1 MQGREINF
9 CNVQIQATVQ
19 AWKNSMR
26 ATVAEALLKRPYGK
40 QDTLGLDAIPEI
52 IAKRVLKSYSDEV
65 IFVTEEADDKNRK
78 IWPRDPDKAKQPLMM
93 ISDPLDRS
101 KHFKSL
107 LLDISTD
114 DPSRNSSKIGDMLE
128 NDDIAREL
136 IKRWE
141 EGMSVVDEKTGLK
154 TEKIIVGGKPAI
166 ITGPTISITSLFK
179 GKIIASVIVNLITQH
194 IFLAAP
200 MGIYYMKLPSYLN
213 EKTIKKIDLEFI
225 VKNGKKLDMISSES
239 VSSSPE
245 DYMRFVTFLGK
256 SGYKENFEASM
267 IFLKDVGD
275 PYGLL
280 RHKEPGG
287 PARILFLSELQ
298 RKFGPIGF
306 IMANGEKIHEW
317 FPWLPFVKYAKDKM
331 GNPALKVFEVAIAD
345 SANLKGGVLMSTS
358 QAYSIFQIEKDEEL
372 YIDISFLRRLD
383 QPSHFRSMLVVV
395 PADNDTITHIMRSNG
410 YREVFTAL

>member
-1 MQGREINF
+1 MKGREVNF
-9 CNVQIQATVQ
+9 CNVQIQAGVQ
-19 AWKNSMR
+19 AFKHSMR
-26 ATVAEALLKRPYGK
+26 ATIADALLKRPYGK

-65 IFVTEEADDKNRK
+65 IFVTEEADDKNRL
-78 IWPRDPDKAKQPLMM
+78 IWPRDPDKEKQPLMM

-101 KHFKSL
+101 KHFKYL
-107 LLDISTD
+107 LLDVSTEEASLKS
-114 DPSRNSSKIGDMLE
+114 SRIGDLLE
-128 NDDIAREL
+128 NVDTAKRL
-136 IKRWE
+136 IKKWE
-141 EGMSVVDEKTGLK
+141 EGMAVVDEKTGVR
-154 TEKIIVGGKPAI
+154 TDKIIVGGGPVI

-179 GKIIASVIVNLITQH
+179 GKIISSVIVNLITQH

-200 MGIYYMKLPSYLN
+200 MGIFCMKLPSYLD
-213 EKTIKKIDLEFI
+213 EKTLKKIDLEYI

-239 VSSSPE
+239 VSSTPE
-245 DYMRFVTFLGK
+245 DYMCFVTFLGK
-256 SGYKENFEASM
+256 SGYKENFEDSM
-267 IFLKDVGD
+267 IFLKGIGD
-275 PYGLL
+275 PYSFL

-358 QAYSIFQIEKDEEL
+358 PAYSIFQIEKDEEP

-410 YREVFTAL
+410 YREVFAAL